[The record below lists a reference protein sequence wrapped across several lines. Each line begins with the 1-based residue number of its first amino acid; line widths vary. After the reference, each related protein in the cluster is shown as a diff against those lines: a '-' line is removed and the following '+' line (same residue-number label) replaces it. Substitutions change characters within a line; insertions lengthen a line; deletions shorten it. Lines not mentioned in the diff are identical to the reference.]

1 MLLLLRMCLVCV
13 FVFVVVV
20 VQFLAGDGGSVCV
33 LGVWRVARVNSDIR
47 TTRP

>member
-1 MLLLLRMCLVCV
+1 MLLLRMCLVCV

-33 LGVWRVARVNSDIR
+33 LGVSVESS
-47 TTRP
+47 